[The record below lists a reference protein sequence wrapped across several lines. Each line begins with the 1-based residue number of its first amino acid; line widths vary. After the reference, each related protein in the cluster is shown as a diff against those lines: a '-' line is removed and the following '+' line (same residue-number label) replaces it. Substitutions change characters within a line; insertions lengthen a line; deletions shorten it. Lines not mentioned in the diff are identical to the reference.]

1 MMAAREIKTTL
12 ALDGEKQFKAGMD
25 DAYRAMKVLGS
36 EAKLNTAEFGKNAQ
50 SMEGLTSKSKTL
62 SAMQEQ
68 QSKIVAALAKAVEES
83 AAAYGDS
90 DKRTDEYREK
100 LNKAKA
106 SLFNIE
112 NQLEQTNTDIDNFG
126 RETSKANKHTIDWHA
141 ALGKVGGVLKTG
153 IVGAA
158 KATGV
163 AIGAIGAGAVAAA
176 KGIFDLTTGAGQLAD
191 ELLTTSAQTGISTT
205 SLQEWGYAARFID
218 VEVGTMTGSMA
229 RMIRNLALAK
239 EGTGQASDAFA
250 NLGVNIIGS
259 NGELLNS
266 QDIFFA
272 SIDALGQVANETE
285 RDALAMQ
292 IFGRSAQ
299 ELNPLIKAGS
309 DELLR
314 LGAEAQAA
322 GLVMDETAL
331 GSLGTFDDTMQQLQA
346 TLQGTANNVAQI
358 FLPALQSVASGAQE
372 VMTTISSS
380 LKDGFQP
387 EDIETIGLAISQKL
401 SDGMNRL
408 TEFLPSVISTVSDV
422 LSKLM
427 EFAVNYLP
435 KLLPQLMTA
444 AVALLTGALQAIKNN
459 INQIAETVKILIKSF
474 VQFVTS
480 NLPLVIDVAIE
491 LIFAII
497 DGLVSAI
504 PDLVAALPQIIT
516 SIVTGLLTGIP
527 KILNVG
533 VDIVKGLWEG
543 IKNTGAWLW
552 QRLSEW
558 FDKSIVARVLRFFG
572 IMSPSKLMADKVG
585 KPIAQG
591 IAIGITKNS
600 DFVSRAVTGL
610 VPSTI
615 NSSVTMDV
623 TRRFTDV
630 TNSRAS
636 GHGSLVVAL
645 REALGDQIIVLN
657 DREFGRAVRRVAMA

>member
-1 MMAAREIKTTL
+1 
-12 ALDGEKQFKAGMD
+12 
-25 DAYRAMKVLGS
+25 
-36 EAKLNTAEFGKNAQ
+36 
-50 SMEGLTSKSKTL
+50 
-62 SAMQEQ
+62 
-68 QSKIVAALAKAVEES
+68 
-83 AAAYGDS
+83 
-90 DKRTDEYREK
+90 
-100 LNKAKA
+100 
-106 SLFNIE
+106 
-112 NQLEQTNTDIDNFG
+112 
-126 RETSKANKHTIDWHA
+126 
-141 ALGKVGGVLKTG
+141 
-153 IVGAA
+153 
-158 KATGV
+158 
-163 AIGAIGAGAVAAA
+163 
-176 KGIFDLTTGAGQLAD
+176 
-191 ELLTTSAQTGISTT
+191 
-205 SLQEWGYAARFID
+205 
-218 VEVGTMTGSMA
+218 
-229 RMIRNLALAK
+229 
-239 EGTGQASDAFA
+239 
-250 NLGVNIIGS
+250 
-259 NGELLNS
+259 LNS

-272 SIDALGQVANETE
+272 SIDALGQIGNETE
-285 RDALAMQ
+285 RDAMAMQ

-380 LKDGFQP
+380 LRDGFQP